1 MSHNLEGLRISEQYE
16 EHKIK
21 DIPDAEVFYVP
32 DFVDKDVAQEWYNE
46 LLTLDSCKFTTRN
59 YVHKF
64 EKCSRQKLCLGYAP
78 KLKVYGRE
86 VTQSRKIATY
96 AADPKLTL
104 KYSGHVVDF
113 LYEYP
118 PLLRKIQ
125 DEVEQRLGMT
135 FDHVM
140 LNLYENGSVYIGRHR
155 DNVEERVIASL
166 SLGAP
171 RTFIMTH
178 DGYKPSKQ
186 TTASSH
192 KTRSSRR
199 SKATSNNPEEDSSS
213 ASLQRKRW
221 TLDTG
226 SLVVMQGETQHFW
239 KHEIPKEPKVKDG
252 RISLTFRRSV
262 S

>member
-46 LLTLDSCKFTTRN
+46 LLTLDSW
-59 YVHKF
+59 
-64 EKCSRQKLCLGYAP
+64 YAP

-178 DGYKPSKQ
+178 DGYKLSKQ

-221 TLDTG
+221 TLDAG